1 MERLAAKK
9 GIPFISKRV
18 TQQLCI
24 ATISVVLT
32 VGLFFVIES
41 NQAMFRWS
49 MATAYVGLALIGL
62 SLIIGPINVLRG
74 HHNPL
79 NASLRRDIG
88 IWGGIAG
95 LVHTVVG
102 SQVHMAGRFWIYFLY
117 PREESHLIPFR
128 YDLFGLANYSGLGVS
143 LVLVLLLSL
152 SNNAA
157 LTRLGSQRWKSLQRW
172 NYAGFAL
179 LVIHGAIY
187 QLLEKR
193 MAGFVLVFATAVLF
207 VGTLQISGAM
217 KLLRLPREV
226 RPPGVD
232 SKG

>member
-1 MERLAAKK
+1 M
-9 GIPFISKRV
+9 I
-18 TQQLCI
+18 QQLCI
-24 ATISVVLT
+24 GAISGVLT
-32 VGLFFVIES
+32 VGLFVAVDAKDS
-41 NQAMFRWS
+41 TFRWS

-102 SQVHMAGRFWIYFLY
+102 LQVHMAGRFWIYFLY

-179 LVIHGAIY
+179 LIMHGAVY
-187 QLLEKR
+187 QLVEKR
-193 MAGFVLVFATAVLF
+193 TVGFVLVFAAAVLL
-207 VGTLQISGAM
+207 VGALQAAGYCKA
-217 KLLRLPREV
+217 LQQRN
-226 RPPGVD
+226 PGGQPSVMSSD
-232 SKG
+232 R